1 MPLHGIRKLLML
13 CWRNQKI
20 PPSWKLSRKLAKR
33 SMQRGRRVD
42 SIQFGIPMLVARA
55 TRALAR
61 RATLAKVVTIHMLTN
76 SASDVENEVTLPET
90 VLNVLSKAEAVLK
103 EMGALAL

>member
-1 MPLHGIRKLLML
+1 
-13 CWRNQKI
+13 
-20 PPSWKLSRKLAKR
+20 
-33 SMQRGRRVD
+33 
-42 SIQFGIPMLVARA
+42 MLVARA

-61 RATLAKVVTIHMLTN
+61 RAILAKVVPIHMLTN